1 MKESL
6 YSSQFIGE
14 VEKNIDPV
22 LTSFFSINH
31 KIMKFPV
38 HTLREAIYETLR
50 STMKGYLVKEDLLPV
65 INVLKKSRLKKRTR
79 WNDDYIE
86 RLTSFLSGSISKDDA
101 RLPESIYMLDDYEI
115 IPAIEKEI
123 KNTQAWKSRSD
134 SYLIEYPGLYQ
145 VTFTGVW
152 NSFKTDLAV
161 CIWKY
166 VLNEL
171 NGNINSFYR
180 SYPESFIQSPLFAP
194 SSFNLIMKK
203 TGDNLLEETVYDED
217 GNPLLALVIP
227 DSEGSNHPKVMDETD
242 LKILNSFIASIDNSF
257 YQNKSTTMD
266 IRALTRA
273 VVGYHPGS
281 ANYKY
286 IADRCMKLV
295 NYNYTVMSEG
305 GTLAFNIFDNIA
317 ILDDGFNEVVIDD
330 SISVIDETKEYTVI
344 ATFGDVLANAIIQKQ
359 LVQITEKNYDALQN
373 PMSKIIYYAL
383 EKERVSLHGSG
394 LNHCIYSYTYF
405 QKIVRF
411 KVKNRIKNLKLIE
424 ESLQD
429 FVDNGVCVKD
439 FERLDD
445 GSYRI
450 TFLPLS
456 DEELEDINFK
466 NPLFLAKK

>member
-1 MKESL
+1 MKESR

-14 VEKNIDPV
+14 VVKNIDPV
-22 LTSFFSINH
+22 LTTFFSVNH
-31 KIMKFPV
+31 KLYKFPV
-38 HTLREAIYETLR
+38 HSLREAIYETLR
-50 STMKGYLVKEDLLPV
+50 STMKGCLVKEELMSVMNLM
-65 INVLKKSRLKKRTR
+65 KKSRLKKRTR
-79 WNDDYIE
+79 WNDDYTE
-86 RLTSFLSGSISKDDA
+86 RLTSFLDGRISKDDA
-101 RLPESIYMLDDYEI
+101 RLPQRILLLDEYEI
-115 IPAIEKEI
+115 ISAVEKEI
-123 KNTQAWKSRSD
+123 EDTRAWKARSD
-134 SYLIEYPGLYQ
+134 SYLIEYPGLHQ
-145 VTFTGVW
+145 STFTGVW
-152 NSFKTDLAV
+152 NCFKSDLAV

-166 VLNEL
+166 VLREL

-227 DSEGSNHPKVMDETD
+227 DGGEDTLPKVMDETD
-242 LKILNSFIASIDNSF
+242 LKILNSFISSIDNEF
-257 YQNKSTTMD
+257 YRSKSTTID

-273 VVGYHPGS
+273 VVGYRPGTS
-281 ANYKY
+281 NYKA

-305 GTLAFNIFDNIA
+305 SSLAFNIFDNIV
-317 ILDDGFNEVVIDD
+317 IIDEGSNEVVLDD
-330 SISVIDETKEYTVI
+330 VVSVIDESKEYTVI

-359 LVQITEKNYDALQN
+359 LIQITEKNYDALQN

-394 LNHCIYSYTYF
+394 HLTCVYSYTYF

-411 KVKNRIKNLKLIE
+411 KVKNRSKNLKLIDE
-424 ESLQD
+424 ALQD
-429 FVDNGVCVKD
+429 FVDNGICIKE
-439 FERLDD
+439 FNRLED
-445 GSYRI
+445 GSYQI

-456 DEELEDINFK
+456 DEELDDIDLK
-466 NPLFLAKK
+466 NPLFITKK